1 MAPGRT
7 MSASG
12 DELFPPVRRTHLP
25 GGYMGR
31 VLRVDLGAETIEELN
46 LPEEPLLRKYWGGQA
61 LALYVLLREYPAAAP
76 TLGPESVVVMMT
88 GPITGTGLT
97 PGGTKLCS
105 VFASPITGYTLGR
118 AATSGFWPMAIKS
131 AGYDGLI
138 ITGAARRPSYLYLD
152 DGRAELRDASAVW
165 GKGTRETEDRLR
177 EEVGHKDARVACIGP
192 AGEHLVPAA
201 MLVNDYNHSASH
213 GLGAVMGSKKLKA
226 IVARGTLRPRIHD
239 KRRLLEAGIRWRT
252 VLAPTAYT
260 VQQRLRSPGYGIA
273 WGAITRNNW
282 RNTEITDEARG
293 FGENRVTLRPCFQCP
308 RLCPWDV
315 EIGEGRHR
323 GAIGHFNAGS
333 EWMDTFYN
341 LGLKGNDVLYLT
353 ERINDLG
360 IECGHFANAAGL
372 ALEAWEKG
380 LLNAER
386 TGGLALT
393 WGDCAVAERLLEMC
407 ARREGWLGNLLAES
421 PKALAEALG
430 GEAGNWVVHTKGGSP
445 AQHDWRARISDML
458 DNLTA
463 SGGMKSQGGG
473 GNMESPRDLRHRER
487 WGPLDPAKPEG
498 WARSQLL
505 TEQLHQA
512 CGIMGAC
519 WFALIDIVADDA
531 LNSMVDSLSA
541 TTGWDV
547 SLEEALDA
555 GHRSIILQSL
565 FGNRRG
571 WRAEHDWTDVGSR
584 FLEPVPDGRHKG
596 FTVARWLP
604 DLVQEYYRLS
614 GRHEL
619 SGRPNMATLS
629 RLGLEEFA
637 DWAERE
643 ESA

>member
-1 MAPGRT
+1 
-7 MSASG
+7 MSAER
-12 DELFPPVRRTHLP
+12 DELFPRQRRTRLP

-31 VLRVDLGAETIEELN
+31 VLRADLSSETLEVLN
-46 LPEEPLLRKYWGGQA
+46 VPEEQSLRRFWGGQA
-61 LALYVLLREYPAAAP
+61 LALYVLLREQRGDAP
-76 TLGPESVVVMMT
+76 PLAPESTVVMMT

-118 AATSGFWPMAIKS
+118 AATSGFWPVAVKA

-138 ITGAARRPSYLYLD
+138 ITGAARRPTYLYLD
-152 DGRAELRDASAVW
+152 DGRAELRDASALW
-165 GKGTRETEDRLR
+165 GRGTREAEDRLR
-177 EEVGHKDARVACIGP
+177 EASGHLDARVACIGP
-192 AGEHLVPAA
+192 AGENLVCAA
-201 MLVNDYNHSASH
+201 MLVNDYNHNAAH
-213 GLGAVMGSKKLKA
+213 GLGAVLGSKKLKA
-226 IVARGTLRPRIHD
+226 IVARGTQRPRIHD
-239 KRRLLEAGIRWRT
+239 KRRLLDAGRRWRT
-252 VLAPTAYT
+252 VLAPTVYSA
-260 VQQRLRSPGYGIA
+260 QQRLKSPGYGAA

-293 FGENRVTLRPCFQCP
+293 FAENRVTLRPCFQCP

-315 EIGEGRHR
+315 EIGEGPHR
-323 GAIGHFNAGS
+323 GAVGHFNAGS

-360 IECGHFANAAGL
+360 IECGHFANGAGL

-380 LLNAER
+380 MLKADR

-407 ARREGWLGNLLAES
+407 ARREGWLGNLLADG
-421 PKALAEALG
+421 PKALADALG
-430 GEAGNWVVHTKGGSP
+430 GEARNWVVHTKGGSP
-445 AQHDWRARISDML
+445 AQHDWRPRISDML
-458 DNLTA
+458 DNLTG

-473 GNMESPRDLRHRER
+473 GNMESPRDLRHRVR
-487 WGPLDPAKPEG
+487 WGPLDPGRPEG

-512 CGIMGAC
+512 CGIMGGC

-531 LNSMVDSLSA
+531 LNSMVDSLNA

-547 SLEEALDA
+547 GLEEALDA
-555 GHRSIILQSL
+555 GHRSIVLQSL

-571 WRAEHDWTDVGSR
+571 WRAEHDWTDVGPR
-584 FLEPVPDGRHKG
+584 FLDPVPDGKHRG

-604 DLVQEYYRLS
+604 DLVREYYRLS
-614 GRHEL
+614 GRDET
-619 SGRPNMATLS
+619 SGRPTRETLS
-629 RLGLEEFA
+629 RLGLEEFSQ
-637 DWAERE
+637 W
-643 ESA
+643 SAQEGTA

>member
-1 MAPGRT
+1 
-7 MSASG
+7 MSAER
-12 DELFPPVRRTHLP
+12 DELFPRQRRTRLP

-31 VLRVDLGAETIEELN
+31 VLRADLSSETLEVLN
-46 LPEEPLLRKYWGGQA
+46 VPEEQSLRRFWGGQA
-61 LALYVLLREYPAAAP
+61 LALYVLLREQRGDAP
-76 TLGPESVVVMMT
+76 PLAPESTVVMMT

-118 AATSGFWPMAIKS
+118 AATSGFWPVAVKA

-138 ITGAARRPSYLYLD
+138 ITGAARRPTYLYLD
-152 DGRAELRDASAVW
+152 DGRAELRDASALW
-165 GKGTRETEDRLR
+165 GRGTREAEDRLR
-177 EEVGHKDARVACIGP
+177 EASGHLDARVACIGP
-192 AGEHLVPAA
+192 AGENLVCAA
-201 MLVNDYNHSASH
+201 MLVNDYNHNAAH
-213 GLGAVMGSKKLKA
+213 GLGAVLGSKKLKA
-226 IVARGTLRPRIHD
+226 IVARGTQRPRIHD
-239 KRRLLEAGIRWRT
+239 KRRLLDAGRRWRT
-252 VLAPTAYT
+252 VLAPTVYSA
-260 VQQRLRSPGYGIA
+260 QQRLKSPGYGAA

-293 FGENRVTLRPCFQCP
+293 FAENRVTLRPCFQCP

-315 EIGEGRHR
+315 EIGKGPHR
-323 GAIGHFNAGS
+323 GAVGHFNAGS

-360 IECGHFANAAGL
+360 IECGHFANGAGL

-380 LLNAER
+380 MLKADR

-407 ARREGWLGNLLAES
+407 ARREGWLGNLLADG

-430 GEAGNWVVHTKGGSP
+430 GEARNWVVHTKGGSP
-445 AQHDWRARISDML
+445 AQHDWRPRISDML
-458 DNLTA
+458 DNLTG

-473 GNMESPRDLRHRER
+473 GNMESPRDLRHRVR
-487 WGPLDPAKPEG
+487 WGPLDPGRPEG

-512 CGIMGAC
+512 CGIMGGC

-531 LNSMVDSLSA
+531 LNSMVDSLNA

-547 SLEEALDA
+547 GLEEALDA
-555 GHRSIILQSL
+555 GHRSIVLQSL
-565 FGNRRG
+565 FGSRRG
-571 WRAEHDWTDVGSR
+571 WRAEHDWTDVGPR
-584 FLEPVPDGRHKG
+584 FLEPVPDGKHRG

-604 DLVQEYYRLS
+604 DLVREYYRLS
-614 GRHEL
+614 GRDET
-619 SGRPNMATLS
+619 SGRPTRETLS
-629 RLGLEEFA
+629 RLGLEEFSQ
-637 DWAERE
+637 W
-643 ESA
+643 SAQEGTA